1 MSVPDRRRVGSPI
14 LIAGPTASGKSALA
28 LALAERL
35 GGCVINADALQV
47 FDAWRVLTAR
57 PDAADMARAPHRLYG
72 HVPAQAPYSVGDWL
86 RDMRGALAECAAQGW
101 RPIVVGGTGLYL
113 TALTEGLA
121 EIPPP
126 SPAVRAAA
134 QARLA
139 GLGVAGL
146 AAEIAARD
154 PASFAALDP
163 ANPARLLR
171 AWEVLEST
179 GEGLAA
185 WRARTPAP
193 PVPLAQ
199 ARAMVLSLD
208 RAALYAR
215 CDARFDA
222 MLADGALEEARAAL
236 SLPASAPALKA
247 LGARELIAHLRGEI
261 ALDAAAEAARQA
273 TRNYA
278 KRQMT
283 WFRNRMIAWRTLY
296 AQQSCEFM
304 PLATDYLIETA

>member
-1 MSVPDRRRVGSPI
+1 MTQPI
-14 LIAGPTASGKSALA
+14 LIAGPTAIGKSALA

-35 GGCVINADALQV
+35 DGCVINADASQV
-47 FDAWRVLTAR
+47 YAEWRVLTAR
-57 PDAADMARAPHRLYG
+57 PGKADEARAPHLLYG
-72 HVPAQAPYSVGDWL
+72 HVPARTPYSVGVWL
-86 RDMRGALAECAAQGW
+86 RDVDAALAECAAKGW

-121 EIPPP
+121 DIPPP

-134 QARLA
+134 QAQLDA
-139 GLGVAGL
+139 LGVAGL

-154 PASFAALDP
+154 PATFAALDS

-171 AWEVLEST
+171 AWEVLEQT

-185 WRARTPAP
+185 WRARTAP
-193 PVPLAQ
+193 PLIALAD
-199 ARAMVLSLD
+199 ARAMVLTPD

-215 CDARFDA
+215 CDARFAA
-222 MLADGALEEARAAL
+222 MLAGGALDEARAMAAL
-236 SLPASAPALKA
+236 TLPASAPALRA
-247 LGARELIAHLRGEI
+247 LGARELIAHLRGETT
-261 ALDAAAEAARQA
+261 LDAAAEAARQA

-283 WFRNRMIAWRTLY
+283 WFRNRMIAWRTLN
-296 AQQSCEFM
+296 AQQSCDFLA
-304 PLATDYLIETA
+304 LATDYLSEPA

>member
-1 MSVPDRRRVGSPI
+1 MSVPEPPI

-35 GGCVINADALQV
+35 GGCVINADAMQV
-47 FDAWRVLTAR
+47 YAEWRVLTAR
-57 PDAADMARAPHRLYG
+57 PSPQDEARAPHRLYG
-72 HVPAQAPYSVGDWL
+72 HVCAAAPWSVGAWL
-86 RDMRGALAECAAQGW
+86 RDMAGALAECAAQGW

-126 SPAVRAAA
+126 SPAIRAAA
-134 QARLA
+134 QALLA
-139 GLGVAGL
+139 RRGVAGL

-154 PASFAALDP
+154 PATFAALDP

-171 AWEVLEST
+171 AWEVLEQT

-185 WRARTPAP
+185 WRARTPP
-193 PVPLAQ
+193 PLVPLAQ
-199 ARAMVLSLD
+199 AKALALAPD
-208 RAALYAR
+208 RPRLYAA

-222 MLADGALEEARAAL
+222 MLEQGALAEAQAVAAL
-236 SLPASAPALKA
+236 GLPAQAPALKA
-247 LGARELIAHLRGEI
+247 LGARELMAHLRGEI
-261 ALDAAAEAARQA
+261 APDAAAAAAKQA

-283 WFRNRMIAWRTLY
+283 WFRNRMIAWRTLR
-296 AQQSCEFM
+296 AQQSCEF
-304 PLATDYLIETA
+304 LHFATDYLSETP